1 VSNNLEVDN
10 LVQPFNVSSSTRVQI
25 QKDMIR
31 FGNPAVMVTT
41 VFGSQMLV
49 GPVFQP
55 QSFLTLTAVQ
65 YFRPLVAAE
74 TTRQVALVNM
84 ATIPRVNLLSPADS
98 QFAPGTDVTENG
110 LVTHNLTTPITLVAY
125 AEYALIGVVS
135 PTERWVE
142 NDDVA
147 YSIDCNVTGT
157 AVGSGIDPL
166 EITQVDTP
174 PTFHFFAFR
183 TQAANVFNQIT
194 WDVAQ
199 SKGSYARFP
208 PGYVRGMNVSVSING
223 ENVFIEPGYATS
235 GAMDSNLIVPV
246 TLTLSAQTGING
258 LDQGVFEA
266 NRWYNVFAVGAS
278 RNGWPVVGMFS
289 LGSVEP
295 NPYPKGYDC
304 SRRLGVVQWI
314 GSSFL
319 RMTQFGDGTTRETL
333 YPAPQ
338 PSGVSPILGPT
349 IGYETLPLGRAVPPT
364 AIQAQIRIQ
373 TFMTGNTNTPNS
385 HQTNALVRFRQS
397 GMIGEGVWTVG
408 IANDPITIAD
418 QWVVLSQSFIPMI
431 TDVRVFAGTGGNIPD
446 SPLNPNVGQMST
458 GFATL
463 SYIENI

>member
-1 VSNNLEVDN
+1 MANYETLQYVYTILIILSLVLVVLFFIVSGILLHTRTSTTVIPVTPTLQQLYDLGTVSNNLEVDN

-194 WDVAQ
+194 
-199 SKGSYARFP
+199 
-208 PGYVRGMNVSVSING
+208 
-223 ENVFIEPGYATS
+223 
-235 GAMDSNLIVPV
+235 
-246 TLTLSAQTGING
+246 
-258 LDQGVFEA
+258 
-266 NRWYNVFAVGAS
+266 
-278 RNGWPVVGMFS
+278 
-289 LGSVEP
+289 
-295 NPYPKGYDC
+295 
-304 SRRLGVVQWI
+304 
-314 GSSFL
+314 
-319 RMTQFGDGTTRETL
+319 
-333 YPAPQ
+333 
-338 PSGVSPILGPT
+338 
-349 IGYETLPLGRAVPPT
+349 
-364 AIQAQIRIQ
+364 
-373 TFMTGNTNTPNS
+373 
-385 HQTNALVRFRQS
+385 
-397 GMIGEGVWTVG
+397 
-408 IANDPITIAD
+408 
-418 QWVVLSQSFIPMI
+418 
-431 TDVRVFAGTGGNIPD
+431 
-446 SPLNPNVGQMST
+446 
-458 GFATL
+458 
-463 SYIENI
+463 